1 MPTLLHPGAGRAV
14 PALVR
19 TLLVQP
25 ALWQGRGC
33 LGTKSRSERLGW
45 GHSGYVAASEDGYQM
60 VPQVDLPPGRDPVSA
75 GKVEVRRG
83 KEQRTVPFYGVHMG
97 ELTKWMTSN

>member
-1 MPTLLHPGAGRAV
+1 MRRILYTGDRWAV
-14 PALVR
+14 PALVW
-19 TLLVQP
+19 TLLVQST
-25 ALWQGRGC
+25 LWQGRGC
-33 LGTKSRSERLGW
+33 LGTKSSSERLVW

>member
-1 MPTLLHPGAGRAV
+1 MRRILYTGDRWAV

-45 GHSGYVAASEDGYQM
+45 GHSGYAAASEDGYQM
-60 VPQVDLPPGRDPVSA
+60 VPQVDLPPGRDPVFA
-75 GKVEVRRG
+75 WAAEIRWG
-83 KEQRTVPFYGVHMG
+83 KEQRTVPFYGVYMG
-97 ELTKWMTSN
+97 EQLNG

>member
-1 MPTLLHPGAGRAV
+1 MHRILYTGDGRAV

-19 TLLVQP
+19 ALLVQST
-25 ALWQGRGC
+25 LWQGRGC
-33 LGTKSRSERLGW
+33 LGTKSSSERLGW
-45 GHSGYVAASEDGYQM
+45 GHSGYAAASEDGYQM

-97 ELTKWMTSN
+97 E